1 MGKPQREIYFFLM
14 SAEATASAGRS
25 IGYIFDAIINGL
37 PYDSLCQHQAR
48 RSIHF
53 LVFPFRVPEKILG

>member
-1 MGKPQREIYFFLM
+1 M
-14 SAEATASAGRS
+14 SAEATASAGRT